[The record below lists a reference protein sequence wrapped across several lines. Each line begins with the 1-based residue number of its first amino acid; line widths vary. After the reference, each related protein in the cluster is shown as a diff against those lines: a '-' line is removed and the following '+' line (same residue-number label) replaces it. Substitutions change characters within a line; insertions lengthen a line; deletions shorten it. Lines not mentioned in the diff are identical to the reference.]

1 MDVLRSW
8 VDSSP
13 KSDRLRFGQKKMPI
27 PGGIGIFFCLALAVT
42 YFPKASRPSIIGSV
56 GLNYGVRNGNRC
68 DPNDLATRNFIESL
82 FIA

>member
-1 MDVLRSW
+1 
-8 VDSSP
+8 
-13 KSDRLRFGQKKMPI
+13 MPI
-27 PGGIGIFFCLALAVT
+27 PGRIGIFFCLALAVT

-82 FIA
+82 SLHDFYGPTSLAHLKVKPHD